1 MSMPAEKLNNPITLD
16 SLLEG
21 IADAPAIPVSGIS
34 ADSRTLR
41 PGELFLACQGASS
54 HGLDYLGKVVAA
66 GAAAVA
72 WDSSTGSAV
81 DADVPMIPV
90 ADLQHHLGEI
100 ANRWFDFPSRS
111 VRVIGV
117 TGTNGKTTVA
127 WLLRQCLNRL
137 DRRCA
142 YIGTVGYGLDDIEHE
157 GSMTTPACIELHR
170 MLAEFR
176 DQGASLAAIEVSSHA
191 LEQSRVDGV
200 SFDAAIFTNLSRDH
214 IDYHGSMQAYFE
226 SKAGLFLDFDVRS
239 RIVSLDTD
247 YGTELANRC
256 GPNVVTVSTR
266 FDRVANGRPYVFV
279 RAVVANP
286 EGSRVSVTSS
296 WGNVEFDLPLPGDF
310 NVANAAEVLALLLCQ
325 DVPLAD
331 AAAVLAT
338 VNAPPGRM
346 EHVKAGQSGAP
357 AVYVDYSHTPAS
369 LEAALRALRGHC
381 GGKLWCVFGCG
392 GDRDRGKRAM
402 MGKVAARLA
411 DNAVVTSDNPRT
423 EDPQRIISDILE
435 GMGDGVV
442 TIADRAEAIAYA
454 ISGAGAE
461 DTVLIAG
468 KGHEDYQVIGTQ
480 RLEFSDVHVARR
492 CLAEL
497 SGTEGQ

>member
-1 MSMPAEKLNNPITLD
+1 M
-16 SLLEG
+16 
-21 IADAPAIPVSGIS
+21 
-34 ADSRTLR
+34 
-41 PGELFLACQGASS
+41 
-54 HGLDYLGKVVAA
+54 
-66 GAAAVA
+66 
-72 WDSSTGSAV
+72 
-81 DADVPMIPV
+81 
-90 ADLQHHLGEI
+90 
-100 ANRWFDFPSRS
+100 
-111 VRVIGV
+111 
-117 TGTNGKTTVA
+117 
-127 WLLRQCLNRL
+127 
-137 DRRCA
+137 
-142 YIGTVGYGLDDIEHE
+142 
-157 GSMTTPACIELHR
+157 
-170 MLAEFR
+170 
-176 DQGASLAAIEVSSHA
+176 
-191 LEQSRVDGV
+191 
-200 SFDAAIFTNLSRDH
+200 
-214 IDYHGSMQAYFE
+214 
-226 SKAGLFLDFDVRS
+226 
-239 RIVSLDTD
+239 
-247 YGTELANRC
+247 
-256 GPNVVTVSTR
+256 
-266 FDRVANGRPYVFV
+266 
-279 RAVVANP
+279 
-286 EGSRVSVTSS
+286 TSS

-338 VNAPPGRM
+338 VTAPPGRM
-346 EHVKAGQSGAP
+346 EHVKAEQSGAP

-492 CLAEL
+492 CLSEL